1 MAFIAWVRE
10 DSRARSISESIGG
23 ESRVFYDLRIHRRS
37 LVVLRY
43 LISAVRTVS
52 YLVLR
57 RPRAVIVQA
66 PPVPAAT
73 IVWAWARL
81 NRVPVVIDT
90 HPASFGIEGVPV
102 DRIMRPLLAWL
113 ARRAAGC
120 IVTTPVLGSQI
131 SRWGGR
137 PLVVHEAPMP
147 WAEGMQPRGCS
158 SQRQLLFVCTFAPDE
173 PVTETV
179 EAARRLPGITFHVTG
194 DIRRLGA
201 DTRGSA
207 PSNVEWVGYLDT
219 GRYVDALASADVV
232 VTLTRRDESVAR
244 SAHEAV
250 DALRPLVLSSW
261 PHMKELFPHAVFVE
275 NEPASI
281 AAGIEEAFARC
292 GELSDVALEARLL
305 QHRRWQEQ
313 LAGLRAALQ
322 LQ

>member
-131 SRWGGR
+131 SRWA
-137 PLVVHEAPMP
+137 VAP
-147 WAEGMQPRGCS
+147 WWCTKRRCRGPRGCS
-158 SQRQLLFVCTFAPDE
+158 PVVAP
-173 PVTETV
+173 
-179 EAARRLPGITFHVTG
+179 RSGNCC
-194 DIRRLGA
+194 
-201 DTRGSA
+201 SC
-207 PSNVEWVGYLDT
+207 
-219 GRYVDALASADVV
+219 
-232 VTLTRRDESVAR
+232 AR
-244 SAHEAV
+244 S
-250 DALRPLVLSSW
+250 
-261 PHMKELFPHAVFVE
+261 
-275 NEPASI
+275 
-281 AAGIEEAFARC
+281 
-292 GELSDVALEARLL
+292 
-305 QHRRWQEQ
+305 RRTSP
-313 LAGLRAALQ
+313 
-322 LQ
+322 